1 MQVIPRDRSRCRLE
15 ATLPR
20 LRYSEG
26 VIWAMPPRALS
37 ESIRGAIR
45 VLGKELWLL
54 EVMEDLGT
62 HASIMGTD
70 PPGSSAKGRVVWP
83 AGVRAAGAPSTH
95 SLQNTSNAL

>member
-1 MQVIPRDRSRCRLE
+1 MVALIMQVIPRDRSRCRLE

-26 VIWAMPPRALS
+26 VIWAMPPRAPS

-62 HASIMGTD
+62 HTSIMGRD
-70 PPGSSAKGRVVWP
+70 PVGSAAKGRIVWP
-83 AGVRAAGAPSTH
+83 GSARIARASSA
-95 SLQNTSNAL
+95 